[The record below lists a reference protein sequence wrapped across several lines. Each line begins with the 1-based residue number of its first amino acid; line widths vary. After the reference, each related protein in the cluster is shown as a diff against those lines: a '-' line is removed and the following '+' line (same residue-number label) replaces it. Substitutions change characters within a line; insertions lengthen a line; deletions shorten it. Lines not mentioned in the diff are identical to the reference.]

1 MSNNSKGKSDKI
13 DRLEAN
19 KKVSK
24 SKKQAKMVQRILD
37 TRKSNLRYDTR
48 THSVTLTRKADD

>member
-13 DRLEAN
+13 EAN
-19 KKVSK
+19 KKV

-37 TRKSNLRYDTR
+37 TRKSNLRHDTR
-48 THSVTLTRKADD
+48 TQSVTRKADDQKVKEV